1 MEISAVDRAAVLG
14 RLGRLVAA
22 GDPGQQ
28 FAVRLCDASRRLVGG
43 QGGSISINS
52 DDNEARITLAAT
64 DEVAAQL
71 ESLQDILGE
80 GPCREAYRQG
90 EAVVTDLDD
99 AVSTLWP
106 EFTRSALETAGE
118 VVLHCFPMRAAGKP
132 FGVYS
137 VYTYDALSEPYDVV
151 QFLADAVGAAVLHDA
166 SDAGSNGMLSDRSV
180 VYQATGMVS
189 VQLQVSPGDA
199 LAMLRAHAFA
209 HGTTLNE
216 IAEDVVARRL
226 DFRVR

>member
-1 MEISAVDRAAVLG
+1 VVLA

-22 GDPGQQ
+22 GDPSQQ
-28 FAVRLCDASRRLVGG
+28 LAVRLCDASRKLVGG

-52 DDNEARITLAAT
+52 DDNEARMTLAAT

-71 ESLQDILGE
+71 ESLQDVLGE

-90 EAVVTDLDD
+90 EVIVTDLND
-99 AVSTLWP
+99 ALSTLWP
-106 EFTRSALETAGE
+106 EFARSALETAGD
-118 VVLHCFPMRAAGKP
+118 VTLHCCPMRAAGRP

-137 VYTYDALSEPYDVV
+137 VYTYGELCEPDDVV

-166 SDAGSNGMLSDRSV
+166 SESGTDSIWSSRSV

-189 VQLQVSPGDA
+189 VQLQVSPDDA

-216 IAEDVVARRL
+216 IAEHVVAHRL
-226 DFRVR
+226 DFRG

>member
-1 MEISAVDRAAVLG
+1 METSAVDRSAVLA

-22 GDPGQQ
+22 GDPTQQ
-28 FAVRLCDASRRLVGG
+28 FAVRLCEASRRLVGG

-52 DDNEARITLAAT
+52 DDTEARMTLAAT

-71 ESLQDILGE
+71 ESLHDILGE

-106 EFTRSALETAGE
+106 EFTRSALEVAGQ
-118 VVLHCFPMRAAGKP
+118 VVLHCFPMRTTSRP

-151 QFLADAVGAAVLHDA
+151 QFLADAVGAAILHEA
-166 SDAGSNGMLSDRSV
+166 SDTDADGVWSTRSV

-189 VQLQVSPGDA
+189 VQLQVSPVDA

-226 DFRVR
+226 DFRAG